1 MSNIDAAVDRL
12 WDVVE
17 EHLDEA
23 EFGIGEAELMLE
35 SPVQTL
41 AELPAWGE
49 WRYVAHVDGLVIAGA
64 PALER
69 VVLPALEA
77 ADSPQRVTAA
87 ALALLEMAPVEQL
100 LPALGHDDVQVRR
113 AVARACTLGTRGEL
127 LLRFASERL
136 RTAASATE
144 RAGLLEVMAE
154 MGVWSASAGLLLD
167 SDEPAVVAAS
177 VRAARFSQDP
187 QLLAALERRFSDA
200 DPDVVEAALVAAATL
215 GSRNALEALEAHA
228 LGAQPAR
235 PGALAL
241 LASLGGPRQHERIA
255 AQVSSKGREGATLFA
270 LGFGG
275 NLEHVSLLLAQLDS
289 KDPALVKLA
298 AQSLSLIL
306 GIDLND
312 EALHLP
318 PAALVDDTEPPAA
331 EDELPAVE
339 EELEALAPPWP
350 EEALP
355 DLDLP
360 ALRTA
365 VAAALAGLDPQRQHL
380 MGRPYSPSSVAAI
393 LRDAPLRR
401 RHTFAQL
408 AFIDSGGQSF
418 VNTRASAAIQARQ
431 LAAAPE
437 PPRRARRFPIW

>member
-1 MSNIDAAVDRL
+1 LSNIDPAVDRL

-17 EHLDEA
+17 EHLDEV
-23 EFGIGEAELMLE
+23 EFGVGEAELMLE

-41 AELPAWGE
+41 VDLPAWGE

-77 ADSPQRVTAA
+77 AESPERVTAA

-100 LPALGHDDVQVRR
+100 LPVLGHADAQVRR
-113 AVARACTLGTRGEL
+113 AVARACSLGTRGEVL
-127 LLRFASERL
+127 ASFAQDRL
-136 RTAASATE
+136 RSAASANE
-144 RAGLLEVMAE
+144 RAGLLDVMAE
-154 MGVWSASAGLLLD
+154 MGVWSASAGRLLD
-167 SDEPAVVAAS
+167 SDEPAVAAAS

-215 GSRNALEALEAHA
+215 GSKQALEALEAHA
-228 LGAQPAR
+228 LGAEPAR

-255 AQVSSKGREGATLFA
+255 AQVGSKGRAGATLFA

-275 NLEHVSLLLAQLDS
+275 NLEHVSLLLEQLDS
-289 KDPALVKLA
+289 KDAALVKLA
-298 AQSLSLIL
+298 AQSLSLVL
-306 GIDLND
+306 GIDLRD

-318 PAALVDDTEPPAA
+318 PPVLLDDIEAPAA
-331 EDELPAVE
+331 EDELPSVE
-339 EELEALAPPWP
+339 EEPDALAPPWP
-350 EEALP
+350 EETLP

-365 VAAALAGLDPQRQHL
+365 VAAARAGLDLQRRHQ
-380 MGRPYSPSSVAAI
+380 MGRPYSPSSVAAL

-437 PPRRARRFPIW
+437 PPGRARRFPIW